1 MCHYDRQQQ
10 QLRWNDTAATLRML
24 SRGEGGLRS
33 VRVTARRWLK
43 VLWRGEDQCCDE
55 GEEERDCG

>member
-1 MCHYDRQQQ
+1 MGD
-10 QLRWNDTAATLRML
+10 
-24 SRGEGGLRS
+24 GGLRS